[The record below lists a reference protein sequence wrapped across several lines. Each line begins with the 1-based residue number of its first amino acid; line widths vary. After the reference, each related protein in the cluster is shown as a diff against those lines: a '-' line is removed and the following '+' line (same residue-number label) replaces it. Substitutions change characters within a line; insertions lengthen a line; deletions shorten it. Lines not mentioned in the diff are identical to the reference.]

1 VDLRPFGSIAIGLLA
16 WELGVRLF
24 VRGSLFIVPPS
35 AVGAAFVR
43 LINTGEFQTH
53 FGTSALEFLVGF
65 VIASVIGIA
74 LGIAMAASDNVRA
87 YVDPWV
93 SALYS
98 TPLLAITPLMIL
110 VFGLGVSSKI
120 IIVFLVS
127 VFVIVINTYTGLL
140 HPPAQLVE
148 AARSFGASRQQVFT
162 KVRIPAAIPVIIAGE
177 RIAVGRAIAGVVIAE
192 LFGAQAGL
200 GYLIQRSSQVF
211 DTAAL
216 FVGVV
221 ALAAVGIALV
231 ETLKLIEARLT
242 PWQTPD
248 SGE

>member
-1 VDLRPFGSIAIGLLA
+1 M
-16 WELGVRLF
+16 RLF
-24 VRGSLFIVPPS
+24 VRGSMFIVPPS
-35 AVGAAFVR
+35 EVAVAFVR
-43 LINTGEFQTH
+43 LLETGEFQTH
-53 FGTSALEFLVGF
+53 FGTSAFEFLVGF
-65 VIASVIGIA
+65 AFASVVGIV

-110 VFGLGVSSKI
+110 VFGLGVMSKI
-120 IIVFLVS
+120 VIVFLVA

-140 HPPAQLVE
+140 HPPAELVE
-148 AARSFGASRQQVFT
+148 AARSFGASRRQVFT
-162 KVRIPAAIPVIIAGE
+162 KVRIPAAIPVIVAGE

-231 ETLKLIEARLT
+231 EVLKWIERRLT
-242 PWQTPD
+242 PWQSVD
-248 SGE
+248 RGE